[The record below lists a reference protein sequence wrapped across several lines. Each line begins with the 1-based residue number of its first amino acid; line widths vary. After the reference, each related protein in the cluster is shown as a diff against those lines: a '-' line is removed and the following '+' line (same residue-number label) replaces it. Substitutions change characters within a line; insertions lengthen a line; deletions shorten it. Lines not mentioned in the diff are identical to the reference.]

1 MKKKIKTTSFWLTL
15 SGAVVML
22 LDTISNIIGLDL
34 YSKKVESIIL
44 AICTF
49 LVMTGVITKKDVYDP
64 EPKNSD
70 ELLDDIN
77 DEINK
82 DK

>member
-34 YSKKVESIIL
+34 YSKKVEAIIL

-49 LVMTGVITKKDVYDP
+49 LVMTGVITKKDVSDP
-64 EPKNSD
+64 EPKNTD

>member
-49 LVMTGVITKKDVYDP
+49 LVMTGVITKKDVSDP

>member
-34 YSKKVESIIL
+34 YSKKVESRIL

-49 LVMTGVITKKDVYDP
+49 LVMTGVITKKDVADP

>member
-15 SGAVVML
+15 SVAVVML

-49 LVMTGVITKKDVYDP
+49 LVMTGVITKKDVSDP

>member
-49 LVMTGVITKKDVYDP
+49 LVMTGVITKKDVSDP
-64 EPKNSD
+64 EQKKSD

>member
-49 LVMTGVITKKDVYDP
+49 LVMTGVITKKDVSDP
-64 EPKNSD
+64 EPKKSD

>member
-49 LVMTGVITKKDVYDP
+49 LVMTGVITKKDVSDP

-70 ELLDDIN
+70 ELRDDIN
-77 DEINK
+77 AEINK

>member
-49 LVMTGVITKKDVYDP
+49 LVMTGVITKKDVSDP

-70 ELLDDIN
+70 ELLNDIN

>member
-15 SGAVVML
+15 SGAGVML

-49 LVMTGVITKKDVYDP
+49 LVMTGVITKKDVSDP

>member
-22 LDTISNIIGLDL
+22 LDTISNIVGLDL

-49 LVMTGVITKKDVYDP
+49 LVMTGVITKKDVSDP
-64 EPKNSD
+64 EPKNTD

>member
-34 YSKKVESIIL
+34 YSQKVEGIIL
-44 AICTF
+44 AVCTF
-49 LVMTGVITKKDVYDP
+49 LVMTGVITKKDVSDT
-64 EPKNSD
+64 EPKTTD
-70 ELLDDIN
+70 ELLDHIN
-77 DEINK
+77 DERNK

>member
-49 LVMTGVITKKDVYDP
+49 LVMTGVITKKDVSDP

-77 DEINK
+77 EEINK

>member
-49 LVMTGVITKKDVYDP
+49 LVMTGVITKKDVSDP
-64 EPKNSD
+64 EPKNTD

-82 DK
+82 AK